1 MTRRTQAHPLR
12 REPGV
17 ALAGVGLVVLVVA
30 LVGALAMLRG
40 ARTALHVS
48 LDSAPSSVAGRPLRV
63 EVRSEREFRV
73 DGEPLSAVED
83 VDFRLGGKAGTAPF
97 AQVVVGAGVPAP
109 VLVRVLEAC
118 TRAGFTR
125 VNVESE
131 AQTSGTAER

>member
-1 MTRRTQAHPLR
+1 MTRRSQAHPLR

-17 ALAGVGLVVLVVA
+17 ALAGVALVVLVVA
-30 LVGALAMLRG
+30 LVGSLAMLRG
-40 ARTALHVS
+40 ARNALHVS
-48 LDSAPSSVAGRPLRV
+48 IDSNPSAATSRPLRV

-83 VDFRLGGKAGTAPF
+83 VDFRLGGRAGTAPF
-97 AQVVVGAGVPAP
+97 AQVVVSAGVPAP
-109 VLVRVLEAC
+109 VLVRVLESC

-131 AQTSGTAER
+131 VQTSGTAER